1 MDDIF
6 NELKGLHLTGM
17 ADSWNTMAETRTA
30 DKTSLREG
38 LLLLIQA
45 ERERRANNRTAKLI
59 KNARFRYAA
68 SIEQLNCD
76 QARGVDKE
84 TVTRLASCEWIRT
97 GGTVLVT

>member
-45 ERERRANNRTAKLI
+45 ERFRDGSIQASLTRKLPSSAYSPYI
-59 KNARFRYAA
+59 
-68 SIEQLNCD
+68 
-76 QARGVDKE
+76 
-84 TVTRLASCEWIRT
+84 T
-97 GGTVLVT
+97 